1 MMAPHVEN
9 GGPMAWW
16 TRPMVRL
23 LAALALPI
31 AVPGI
36 ITLVLW
42 ALPGH
47 PAEIICPPG
56 ICDGTEAL
64 AERWNLHLGPWHFYK
79 TWLVNAFQG
88 DFGASWRVQQGFPV
102 ADLILESLP
111 ATTML
116 VGLALVPLIAGAFLA
131 AAGWIPKLLDPLWQ
145 AMGLV
150 PAVILAL
157 FLAAQVEINYGAL
170 SYSGWPGQLR
180 LLLGALVLGIADNA
194 LSGAV
199 VGTRSVFETELRQRY
214 VQIAVLRGES
224 TMGNALPNVLPAL
237 IGQFRARTLHL
248 MSGAVVVEVV
258 MGIPGI
264 GELLF
269 DGTLLQDFG
278 VVLAAT
284 WAFSLMSSGLLAFQ
298 GLGEIAVALW
308 VRSSPSGVA
317 QAEAA

>member
-1 MMAPHVEN
+1 
-9 GGPMAWW
+9 
-16 TRPMVRL
+16 MVRL

-31 AVPGI
+31 VVPAI
-36 ITLVLW
+36 ITMVLW

-56 ICDGTEAL
+56 ICDGTQAL
-64 AERWNLHLGPWHFYK
+64 AERWNLHLGPWHFFT
-79 TWLVNAFQG
+79 TWISNAVTG
-88 DFGASWRVQQGFPV
+88 DFGNSWRVQQGFPV
-102 ADLILESLP
+102 ADLIWESLP
-111 ATTML
+111 ATSML
-116 VGLALVPLIAGAFLA
+116 VGLALVPLVVGAVLA

-145 AMGLV
+145 AIGLV

-157 FLAAQVEINYGAL
+157 FLAAQVEITYGAL
-170 SYSGWPGQLR
+170 SFGGWPGQLR
-180 LLLGALVLGIADNA
+180 LLLGALVLGVADNA
-194 LSGAV
+194 LSGAL
-199 VGTRSVFETELRQRY
+199 VGTRSVFEAELRQRY

-224 TMGNALPNVLPAL
+224 TLSNALPNVLPAL

-258 MGIPGI
+258 MGVPGL

-269 DGTLLQDFG
+269 DGTLMQDFG

-284 WAFSLMSSGLLAFQ
+284 WAFSLMSAVLLGSQA
-298 GLGEIAVALW
+298 LAEIAVALW

-317 QAEAA
+317 EGAAA

>member
-1 MMAPHVEN
+1 
-9 GGPMAWW
+9 
-16 TRPMVRL
+16 MVRL

-31 AVPGI
+31 LVPAI
-36 ITLVLW
+36 ITMVLW

-64 AERWNLHLGPWHFYK
+64 AERWNLHLGPWHFFS
-79 TWLVNAFQG
+79 TWIGNAIQG
-88 DFGASWRVQQGFPV
+88 DFGNSWRVQQGFPV
-102 ADLILESLP
+102 SELIWESLP

-116 VGLALVPLIAGAFLA
+116 VGLALVPLVVGAALA
-131 AAGWIPKLLDPLWQ
+131 AAGWIPRFLDPLWQ
-145 AMGLV
+145 AVGLI

-157 FLAAQVEINYGAL
+157 FLAAEVEITYGAL
-170 SYSGWPGQLR
+170 SFSGWPGQLR
-180 LLLGALVLGIADNA
+180 LLLGALVLGVADNA
-194 LSGAV
+194 LTGAL
-199 VGTRSVFETELRQRY
+199 VGTRSVFESELQQRY

-224 TMGNALPNVLPAL
+224 TLSNALPNVLPAL

-269 DGTLLQDFG
+269 DGTLMQDFG

-284 WAFSLMSSGLLAFQ
+284 WAFSLMSAGLLGAQ
-298 GLGEIAVALW
+298 AIAEIVVALW
-308 VRSSPSGVA
+308 VRSSPGGVVQGVTA
-317 QAEAA
+317 

>member
-1 MMAPHVEN
+1 
-9 GGPMAWW
+9 
-16 TRPMVRL
+16 MVRL

-31 AVPGI
+31 VVPGI
-36 ITLVLW
+36 ITWVLW

-64 AERWNLHLGPWHFYK
+64 AERWNLHKGAWHFYS
-79 TWLVNAFQG
+79 TWIGNAVTG
-88 DFGASWRVQQGFPV
+88 DFGNSWRVQQGFPV
-102 ADLILESLP
+102 SELIWESLP
-111 ATTML
+111 ATALL
-116 VGLALVPLIAGAFLA
+116 VGLAIAPLIVGAMLA
-131 AAGWIPKLLDPLWQ
+131 AAGWIPKFLDTLWQ

-170 SYSGWPGQLR
+170 SFGGWPGQLR
-180 LLLGALVLGIADNA
+180 LLLGALVLGVADNA
-194 LSGAV
+194 LADAL
-199 VGTRSVFETELRQRY
+199 VGTRSVFEAELRQRY

-224 TMGNALPNVLPAL
+224 TLSNALPNVLPAL
-237 IGQFRARTLHL
+237 IGQFRARALHL

-269 DGTLLQDFG
+269 DGTLMQDFG

-284 WAFSLMSSGLLAFQ
+284 WAFSLLSAVLLGMQAVA
-298 GLGEIAVALW
+298 EIAVALW
-308 VRSSPSGVA
+308 VRSSPSGVVQGSTA
-317 QAEAA
+317 